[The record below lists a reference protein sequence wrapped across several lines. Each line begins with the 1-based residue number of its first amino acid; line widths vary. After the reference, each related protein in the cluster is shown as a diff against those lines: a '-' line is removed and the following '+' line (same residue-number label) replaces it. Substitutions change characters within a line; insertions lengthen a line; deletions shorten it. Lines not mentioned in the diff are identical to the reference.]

1 MRVVSLL
8 RRVRSLRWR
17 RLVTVLRELVIG
29 VRGLLLMYLM
39 LRVHL
44 LLRMRVRLR
53 LLILVLLL
61 LLLRR
66 SRGRH
71 VHALFLSLIALC
83 DGPVRKTALNFV
95 VLLDKSTA

>member
-61 LLLRR
+61 LLRR

-83 DGPVRKTALNFV
+83 DGPVRKTALDFV

>member
-17 RLVTVLRELVIG
+17 RLVTVLRELIIG
-29 VRGLLLMYLM
+29 VRGLLLLMHLM

-61 LLLRR
+61 RR

-71 VHALFLSLIALC
+71 VHALLLSLIALC
-83 DGPVRKTALNFV
+83 DGPVGKTALDFV

>member
-61 LLLRR
+61 RR

-71 VHALFLSLIALC
+71 VHALLLSLITLC